1 MIKKSQLQIQYRLG
15 AVYYIQFFW
24 YNVNIKT
31 RVNWNSTTSTFRF
44 FGFKMNPEI
53 TQFDII

>member
-44 FGFKMNPEI
+44 FWF
-53 TQFDII
+53 